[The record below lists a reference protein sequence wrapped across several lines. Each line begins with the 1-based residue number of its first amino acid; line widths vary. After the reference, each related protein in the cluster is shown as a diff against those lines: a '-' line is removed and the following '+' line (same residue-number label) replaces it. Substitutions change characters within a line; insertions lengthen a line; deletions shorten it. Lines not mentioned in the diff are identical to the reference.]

1 MNFNIKF
8 LNGFGGLL
16 GKIALMLTK
25 FLPIYIVV
33 FIAYGDRFL
42 PSPLS
47 DFSTN
52 TRNAINGA
60 LLGSS
65 GDSNLKNDKYNNK
78 KSDKIIE
85 EVEKKNKD
93 R

>member
-8 LNGFGGLL
+8 LNGFWSLL
-16 GKIALMLTK
+16 VKTTLILSK
-25 FLPIYIVV
+25 FLPIYIVL

-47 DFSTN
+47 DFSFN
-52 TRNAINGA
+52 TRNTINRA
-60 LLGSS
+60 LVGSF
-65 GDSNLKNDKYNNK
+65 DENKLKNSKYNNK

-85 EVEKKNKD
+85 EVDK
-93 R
+93 